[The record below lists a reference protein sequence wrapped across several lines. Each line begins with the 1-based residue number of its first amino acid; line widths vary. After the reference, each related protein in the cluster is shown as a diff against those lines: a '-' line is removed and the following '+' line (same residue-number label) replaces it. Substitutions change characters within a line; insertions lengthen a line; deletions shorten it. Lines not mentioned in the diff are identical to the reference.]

1 VISSS
6 QGAEYAFESSE
17 QSNGLFTY
25 SLMEA
30 LDGKAT
36 PNKDGQITI
45 STVGD
50 YVKKRV
56 QDLTKGKQNPNL
68 RGVNL
73 EEDFT
78 LSSTED
84 ASSHVVDVSTA
95 TVVLKALPSGS
106 AIERCALISSR
117 TALSDPETKRSSKG
131 FCTAFEK
138 IELNL
143 KTPPDAI
150 WIPGSIWSDK
160 SVNALVSED
169 VRLTLTVRAIR
180 TGCSEDGLTRTTE

>member
-1 VISSS
+1 MRAIGTRGMHVKAVEGAKGKSDWYEKLQDMFVDLRRGSGATVISSS

-36 PNKDGQITI
+36 PNKNGQITI
-45 STVGD
+45 SGGGD

-73 EEDFT
+73 EEDFV
-78 LSSTED
+78 LG
-84 ASSHVVDVSTA
+84 TA
-95 TVVLKALPSGS
+95 K
-106 AIERCALISSR
+106 
-117 TALSDPETKRSSKG
+117 
-131 FCTAFEK
+131 
-138 IELNL
+138 
-143 KTPPDAI
+143 
-150 WIPGSIWSDK
+150 
-160 SVNALVSED
+160 
-169 VRLTLTVRAIR
+169 
-180 TGCSEDGLTRTTE
+180 